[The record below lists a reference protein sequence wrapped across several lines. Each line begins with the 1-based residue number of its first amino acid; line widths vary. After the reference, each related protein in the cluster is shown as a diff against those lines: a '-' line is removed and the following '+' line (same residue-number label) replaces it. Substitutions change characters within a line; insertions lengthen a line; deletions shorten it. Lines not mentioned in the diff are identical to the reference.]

1 MTNRPLRR
9 RLGRDRG
16 SITSEMV
23 LYSPLLFGLILLGVQ
38 MAMWGLAQLAVQHSA
53 NHALQATRVFGGTAT
68 AGQADAEAVLNQTG
82 STLLHDQRIA
92 VSRTADTATVTI
104 TAKAPRVVPFLN
116 LSVSTTVTASVERF
130 RPAQATGQAADHVTG
145 PMQRSG
151 PAYLADPAA
160 AAAKAAA

>member
-1 MTNRPLRR
+1 MISKLRR
-9 RLGRDRG
+9 RCSRGDRG
-16 SITSEMV
+16 SVTSEMV

-53 NHALQATRVFGGTAT
+53 EHALQTTRVFGGTVA

-104 TAKAPRVVPFLN
+104 TAKAPRVVPFLS
-116 LSVSTTVTASVERF
+116 LSVSTTVTAPVERY
-130 RPAQATGQAADHVTG
+130 RPANDQE
-145 PMQRSG
+145 RS
-151 PAYLADPAA
+151 
-160 AAAKAAA
+160 